1 MRASAQ
7 VALSPSTPRHARA
20 EPLRTATVRNQISRL
35 ARERLILG
43 GLARAP
49 GMGFEEVRLE
59 NIGPIRKAAIG
70 RHRVSVFV
78 GPNNSGKSVAARII
92 HGACRM
98 GLQAGVEIR
107 IPADDRPCGE
117 GGAGEAAAA
126 DAALSESLI
135 RCAGMER
142 GDMVSNSADSARI
155 ALACGAVGDSAT
167 DAGHVAGPGAAL
179 PAAPAGGAAKGSI
192 YVPAGRAGAVPYIL
206 AGAQADGARSAAAA
220 FPAGQASGAR
230 VPSGPP
236 SRTVRRASGRRA
248 PEHLGPFCEVV
259 LEAFTGG
266 LGTDAMSTF
275 SRLFGGSIEP
285 CAPGA
290 LPAVRYRDPSGAAVD
305 IASAGS
311 GIAAALPVVAAVHRT
326 EPGGTLIVEEPEAD
340 MEAMGQL
347 RLANEIVRV
356 AQRRGVLLVLVT
368 HSDFVVHAILD
379 MVRDGAVDSGD
390 LGLYYFRRMRGSYTE
405 VERVHVNGE
414 GEAELELFN
423 EAIDA
428 LACGSVVRDAS

>member
-1 MRASAQ
+1 MR
-7 VALSPSTPRHARA
+7 L
-20 EPLRTATVRNQISRL
+20 
-35 ARERLILG
+35 
-43 GLARAP
+43 
-49 GMGFEEVRLE
+49 EEVRLE

-70 RHRVSVFV
+70 RHRISVFV

-98 GLQAGVEIR
+98 GLPAGTEIR
-107 IPADDRPCGE
+107 IPADGRPCGE
-117 GGAGEAAAA
+117 GGAGEAAAAASAAAA

-155 ALACGAVGDSAT
+155 ALACGAGDDIAT
-167 DAGHVAGPGAAL
+167 GAAGGAGPGAAL
-179 PAAPAGGAAKGSI
+179 PAAPATGAARGSI
-192 YVPAGRAGAVPYIL
+192 YVPAGRAGSVPYIL
-206 AGAQADGARSAAAA
+206 AGAQADGARSASAS
-220 FPAGQASGAR
+220 PAGQASGA
-230 VPSGPP
+230 
-236 SRTVRRASGRRA
+236 RA

-259 LEAFTGG
+259 LEAFSGG
-266 LGTDAMSTF
+266 LGADAKSTF

-285 CAPGA
+285 CARGA
-290 LPAVRYRDPSGAAVD
+290 LPAVRYRDPSGAAAD
-305 IASAGS
+305 AFSAGS
-311 GIAAALPVVAAVHRT
+311 GIAAALPVVAAVHGT

-347 RLANEIVRV
+347 RLARELVRV

-368 HSDFVVHAILD
+368 HSDFVVHAILG

-390 LGLYYFRRMRGSYTE
+390 LGLYYFRRKRGSHTD
-405 VERVHVNGE
+405 VERVYVNRA
-414 GEAELELFN
+414 GEAEMELFD

-428 LACGSVVRDAS
+428 LAYGSVVPDAS